1 MLTLI
6 SWNLNGLSDHRLDER
21 MEAACFRLLLQDPP
35 DVVVLQE
42 VVDRA
47 LVAHLRPHFG
57 HAGYA
62 LASQPPSGSYY
73 VALFARQP
81 LRLEHAEIHPFAAS
95 PQGRVLLEATVR
107 HGPDRWRIQT
117 AHLESGPQ
125 AGPLRTAQLALA
137 LDRLQ
142 DWDGPGVFAGDTNLR
157 TVEAPQREAIEDA
170 WVQAGSPAG
179 ARTTWWWP
187 AERRERARHFRFD
200 RAYVNARARVLSFS
214 TLGDE
219 AVDAAGGSRV
229 SDHLGVRVGLTATT
243 SSPDGAGPLE

>member
-117 AHLESGPQ
+117 AHLESGPE

-142 DWDGPGVFAGDTNLR
+142 GWEGPAVFAGDTNLR
-157 TVEAPQREAIEDA
+157 ASEVPQRDGTEDA
-170 WVQAGSPAG
+170 WVQAGSPPD
-179 ARTTWWWP
+179 ARATWWWP
-187 AERRERARHFRFD
+187 PEGTKRARRFRFD
-200 RAYVNARARVLSFS
+200 RAYVNAQARVRSFT

-219 AVDAAGGSRV
+219 AIDAAGGSRV
-229 SDHLGVRVGLTATT
+229 SDHLALRVGLTATKP
-243 SSPDGAGPLE
+243 SSDGAGLLE